1 MGWTPI
7 ASHGLTL
14 PLATFL
20 PAHWIKEPFI
30 VFRKCLGLLRSGY
43 IPYARRVRASEESI
57 LLSSPSSFL
66 EASSAT
72 TMGFEGKFLAFYDM
86 LYFQI
91 TEKLWYPEQLV
102 LDFVLVIDF
111 SFFVLA
117 FSFIFLF
124 LFQSYETCKRLAL
137 CD

>member
-72 TMGFEGKFLAFYDM
+72 TMGFEVAYCRMNYQEMGIGHNSKMAAA
-86 LYFQI
+86 
-91 TEKLWYPEQLV
+91 TV
-102 LDFVLVIDF
+102 LRHQF
-111 SFFVLA
+111 
-117 FSFIFLF
+117 
-124 LFQSYETCKRLAL
+124 
-137 CD
+137 

>member
-57 LLSSPSSFL
+57 LLSSPLLSSL
-66 EASSAT
+66 
-72 TMGFEGKFLAFYDM
+72 L
-86 LYFQI
+86 
-91 TEKLWYPEQLV
+91 
-102 LDFVLVIDF
+102 
-111 SFFVLA
+111 
-117 FSFIFLF
+117 LF
-124 LFQSYETCKRLAL
+124 LRHPLQLLWLWLNLSLIGLYKSFSCLLPYELSRDGIGHNSKMAAAIVLRHQF
-137 CD
+137 

>member
-57 LLSSPSSFL
+57 LLSSPLLPSSFL

-72 TMGFEGKFLAFYDM
+72 TMGFEVNYQEMGIGHNSKMAAA
-86 LYFQI
+86 
-91 TEKLWYPEQLV
+91 TV
-102 LDFVLVIDF
+102 LRHQF
-111 SFFVLA
+111 
-117 FSFIFLF
+117 
-124 LFQSYETCKRLAL
+124 
-137 CD
+137 